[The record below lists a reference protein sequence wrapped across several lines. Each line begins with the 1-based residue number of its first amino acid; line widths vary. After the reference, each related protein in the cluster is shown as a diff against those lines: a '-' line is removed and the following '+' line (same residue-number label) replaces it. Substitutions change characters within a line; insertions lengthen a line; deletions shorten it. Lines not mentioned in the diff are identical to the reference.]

1 MKIKYVW
8 IQLILIFSS
17 FDIFS
22 QKSYSKYDG
31 IWEFIPISGSNDT
44 TFKTYSFFRSN
55 KSLEIFYWKN
65 SKIADTYGTPFSY
78 YGFWDTSY
86 YGGENQPKHITELKP
101 NGKFIFFYDD
111 LIHDL
116 SEDDKIGYDSLGNLY
131 RPTRKCDWGFTD
143 DGNGIEFNFGPEP
156 DVYKRVEKV
165 PDYVLLSLKQNKE
178 HWKKYLDF
186 IEHKELIIRVEK
198 SRIFSTPDQ
207 LTKMYLIKGDEVEVV
222 EEKEQWLRIRYYG
235 NGATSRKVI
244 EGWIKKTDVE

>member
-1 MKIKYVW
+1 MKYI
-8 IQLILIFSS
+8 ITTILIYF
-17 FDIFS
+17 IKLNVYS
-22 QKSYSKYDG
+22 QDSINNLQGVWKHVPPTAGYDST
-31 IWEFIPISGSNDT
+31 WLLFIN
-44 TFKTYSFFRSN
+44 N
-55 KSLEIFYWKN
+55 KSLDIFFWID
-65 SKIADTYGTPFSY
+65 SKKVSIPLNTPFSY

-235 NGATSRKVI
+235 NGATSRKII